1 MSVHIK
7 DGFVFMLKIRTFVV
21 GRDEAIWAYIA
32 SGAYRD
38 YEDFRSLSVEEMQK
52 LEKSPTFDSSGMFI
66 AELDGK
72 PAGIVNAYVDKF
84 RKEKKGFISWLGV
97 LPEYR
102 RRGVGK
108 ALAQKAIESLK
119 ERGMEIAETALDST
133 REVCI
138 RLFEDLGFRLIRSS
152 SFMKMS
158 LDKIPFNIGENREVD
173 MRKLDV
179 TSEEDIIL
187 LNNLENECFKEHFNY
202 RPSQIEETRHWLL
215 ENPWLQWQAY
225 FFAELE
231 GKSVGYISIGID
243 EKYNRE
249 KETLSGWI
257 NDIGVLKPFRRRG
270 IGTALMLKGL
280 KELKNKGLENA
291 LLYVDDENPTKAIKL
306 YEKIGFKIVKKTQIY
321 QKKII

>member
-1 MSVHIK
+1 LSVHIK

-243 EKYNRE
+243 EKYNRPR
-249 KETLSGWI
+249 KR
-257 NDIGVLKPFRRRG
+257 DVKRMDKRHRRTQALPQKRNRN
-270 IGTALMLKGL
+270 GTDA
-280 KELKNKGLENA
+280 ERTE
-291 LLYVDDENPTKAIKL
+291 
-306 YEKIGFKIVKKTQIY
+306 
-321 QKKII
+321 

>member
-108 ALAQKAIESLK
+108 ALVQKAIESLK

-257 NDIGVLKPFRRRG
+257 NDIGVLKSFRRRG

-280 KELKNKGLENA
+280 NELKNEGLENA

-321 QKKII
+321 QKKLI

>member
-280 KELKNKGLENA
+280 NELKNKGLENA

-321 QKKII
+321 QKKLI

>member
-202 RPSQIEETRHWLL
+202 RPSPIC
-215 ENPWLQWQAY
+215 
-225 FFAELE
+225 
-231 GKSVGYISIGID
+231 
-243 EKYNRE
+243 
-249 KETLSGWI
+249 
-257 NDIGVLKPFRRRG
+257 
-270 IGTALMLKGL
+270 
-280 KELKNKGLENA
+280 
-291 LLYVDDENPTKAIKL
+291 LLYTSPSPRDLSTSRMPSSA
-306 YEKIGFKIVKKTQIY
+306 
-321 QKKII
+321 

>member
-321 QKKII
+321 QKKLI

>member
-1 MSVHIK
+1 LSVHIK

>member
-1 MSVHIK
+1 LSVHIK

-280 KELKNKGLENA
+280 NELKNEGLENA

-321 QKKII
+321 QKKLI

>member
-1 MSVHIK
+1 LSVHIK

-32 SGAYRD
+32 SVAYRD

-280 KELKNKGLENA
+280 KELKNEGLENA

-306 YEKIGFKIVKKTQIY
+306 YEKVGFKIVKKTQIY
-321 QKKII
+321 QKKLI

>member
-1 MSVHIK
+1 LSVHIK

-84 RKEKKGFISWLGV
+84 RKEKKGFILWLGV

-202 RPSQIEETRHWLL
+202 RPSPIEETRHWLL

-321 QKKII
+321 QKKLI